1 MSRIP
6 CRCDKVTVGG
16 TPMQHYHDTTTGVTD
31 LVSLDGEPTQ
41 THTKSATPS
50 DNLNK
55 AVEEILKHFERL
67 SIKHQ
72 TAPQKSAART
82 INRYET
88 ATQALTTLIDE
99 EVEKTLNKQRGMQ
112 KITAYIPIKQGGIDD
127 RLK

>member
-1 MSRIP
+1 MS
-6 CRCDKVTVGG
+6 D
-16 TPMQHYHDTTTGVTD
+16 H
-31 LVSLDGEPTQ
+31 
-41 THTKSATPS
+41 KSATPS